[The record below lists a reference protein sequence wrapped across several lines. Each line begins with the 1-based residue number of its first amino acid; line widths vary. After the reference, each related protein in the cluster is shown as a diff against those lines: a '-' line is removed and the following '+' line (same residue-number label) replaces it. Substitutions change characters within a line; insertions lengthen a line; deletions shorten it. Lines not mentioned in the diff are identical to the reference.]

1 MTTVLVL
8 LVCLSSVVRAYGPND
23 ESSVA
28 GMVKAMA
35 KQITTLTAA
44 LEARQM
50 DRKHIQLTT
59 GGEVVELVRIADV
72 KALTEQMEAYERKM
86 DAQDARLAAQELA
99 RITEL
104 DATTAKLAVQEARI
118 SELSATV
125 AQLLATGAR
134 PMPVDADKTLET
146 TAARRLREAGS
157 PPPSPSQPPPS
168 PSPPPPPAWPPLPAT
183 ANELRISGRHTA
195 VSFNTNVDGV
205 EPFRC
210 TGVSDRRLTCSG
222 ELLAADFRTA
232 SGISL
237 EELAQFAG
245 MVPPSAPPPSTPPPE
260 PPTMPAPPTYFLPR
274 TWSLEGGSTGGA
286 VNWVSAQGDILL
298 HFRVDTIE
306 SRGSEAL
313 VMNSRAGGAWQR
325 EERTNYAAVKLPNG
339 RFAFT
344 VRVDAS
350 GFLVSTR
357 GGQKLWLFRHHWQTP
372 WRIFSYVQG
381 YETTVETTLG
391 HGRVGLFAGGVEVY
405 TTPIL
410 APRTLSAFSDTLQLP
425 AGVEDFDFKY
435 IVGGGARGHNIQ
447 IKNFAWSWLP
457 PP

>member
-1 MTTVLVL
+1 MLPQFAGFCKHLTSMTTVLVL

-195 VSFNTNVDGV
+195 IAFNTNVDGV

-210 TGVSDRRLTCSG
+210 V
-222 ELLAADFRTA
+222 
-232 SGISL
+232 
-237 EELAQFAG
+237 
-245 MVPPSAPPPSTPPPE
+245 
-260 PPTMPAPPTYFLPR
+260 
-274 TWSLEGGSTGGA
+274 W
-286 VNWVSAQGDILL
+286 
-298 HFRVDTIE
+298 
-306 SRGSEAL
+306 
-313 VMNSRAGGAWQR
+313 AWAMR
-325 EERTNYAAVKLPNG
+325 
-339 RFAFT
+339 
-344 VRVDAS
+344 S
-350 GFLVSTR
+350 
-357 GGQKLWLFRHHWQTP
+357 
-372 WRIFSYVQG
+372 
-381 YETTVETTLG
+381 
-391 HGRVGLFAGGVEVY
+391 
-405 TTPIL
+405 
-410 APRTLSAFSDTLQLP
+410 
-425 AGVEDFDFKY
+425 
-435 IVGGGARGHNIQ
+435 
-447 IKNFAWSWLP
+447 
-457 PP
+457 

>member
-1 MTTVLVL
+1 MIGLPGAAVEGYEAVDAPYTGEYWGGVLQRN
-8 LVCLSSVVRAYGPND
+8 S
-23 ESSVA
+23 
-28 GMVKAMA
+28 
-35 KQITTLTAA
+35 
-44 LEARQM
+44 
-50 DRKHIQLTT
+50 
-59 GGEVVELVRIADV
+59 GGEALLDGSTNGRWWYAVGSRSVYEGGFPGPEIAV
-72 KALTEQMEAYERKM
+72 NQ
-86 DAQDARLAAQELA
+86 
-99 RITEL
+99 TEL
-104 DATTAKLAVQEARI
+104 YVHTPCASL
-118 SELSATV
+118 
-125 AQLLATGAR
+125 
-134 PMPVDADKTLET
+134 
-146 TAARRLREAGS
+146 S
-157 PPPSPSQPPPS
+157 PPPRSSPPNPPPR
-168 PSPPPPPAWPPLPAT
+168 SPPLSPPPAWPPLPAT

-195 VSFNTNVDGV
+195 ISFNTNVDGV

-325 EERTNYAAVKLPNG
+325 EERTNYAAAKLPNG

-350 GFLVSTR
+350 GFHVSTR
-357 GGQKLWLFRHHWQTP
+357 GGQELWLFRHRSQTP
-372 WRIFSYVQG
+372 WSSFS
-381 YETTVETTLG
+381 
-391 HGRVGLFAGGVEVY
+391 HM
-405 TTPIL
+405 
-410 APRTLSAFSDTLQLP
+410 D
-425 AGVEDFDFKY
+425 
-435 IVGGGARGHNIQ
+435 GGGISGNDSSL
-447 IKNFAWSWLP
+447 KYGVTTN
-457 PP
+457 

>member
-195 VSFNTNVDGV
+195 ISFNTNVDGV

-210 TGVSDRRLTCSG
+210 TGVGDAKLTCSG
-222 ELLAADFRTA
+222 ELKAADFRTA

-237 EELAQFAG
+237 EELARFAG
-245 MVPPSAPPPSTPPPE
+245 MVLPSAPPTSPAQPPPPPPSPPRLPYAQPVPGFLTLQYEAYSRADSDGWHGNCAAAVHAGDFDTELRWTKLAWLNEDLLQIDASDTTYATAVSGSGKLGYELGGWGSGNYVASAQDCAYTSPSTQG
-260 PPTMPAPPTYFLPR
+260 
-274 TWSLEGGSTGGA
+274 EGVIDLRGTPYVIAG
-286 VNWVSAQGDILL
+286 VN
-298 HFRVDTIE
+298 DTPC
-306 SRGSEAL
+306 SKTCSGH
-313 VMNSRAGGAWQR
+313 
-325 EERTNYAAVKLPNG
+325 
-339 RFAFT
+339 T
-344 VRVDAS
+344 VRRTHRTQALPFAS
-350 GFLVSTR
+350 SGSHT
-357 GGQKLWLFRHHWQTP
+357 
-372 WRIFSYVQG
+372 
-381 YETTVETTLG
+381 
-391 HGRVGLFAGGVEVY
+391 AGAE
-405 TTPIL
+405 L
-410 APRTLSAFSDTLQLP
+410 
-425 AGVEDFDFKY
+425 
-435 IVGGGARGHNIQ
+435 
-447 IKNFAWSWLP
+447 
-457 PP
+457 

>member
-168 PSPPPPPAWPPLPAT
+168 PSPPPPPAWPPLPAK
-183 ANELRISGRHTA
+183 ANELSISGRHTA
-195 VSFNTNVDGV
+195 ISFNTNVHGV
-205 EPFRC
+205 DPFRC
-210 TGVSDRRLTCSG
+210 TGVADGKLTCSG
-222 ELLAADFRTA
+222 ELKAADFRTA

-245 MVPPSAPPPSTPPPE
+245 MVPPAAPPPPPPSPSPPSPSPSPPP
-260 PPTMPAPPTYFLPR
+260 PPTPSTWVPFSADPNSNQEYCSGGQWDCSISNSNYGFEAPVGGTDEASCLNFCSGYRFCSFDFGTY
-274 TWSLEGGSTGGA
+274 
-286 VNWVSAQGDILL
+286 
-298 HFRVDTIE
+298 
-306 SRGSEAL
+306 RGSRCCARA
-313 VMNSRAGGAWQR
+313 NSCSSSIISRDDRA
-325 EERTNYAAVKLPNG
+325 Y
-339 RFAFT
+339 
-344 VRVDAS
+344 
-350 GFLVSTR
+350 
-357 GGQKLWLFRHHWQTP
+357 
-372 WRIFSYVQG
+372 RI
-381 YETTVETTLG
+381 YESPSIG
-391 HGRVGLFAGGVEVY
+391 
-405 TTPIL
+405 
-410 APRTLSAFSDTLQLP
+410 
-425 AGVEDFDFKY
+425 
-435 IVGGGARGHNIQ
+435 
-447 IKNFAWSWLP
+447 
-457 PP
+457 